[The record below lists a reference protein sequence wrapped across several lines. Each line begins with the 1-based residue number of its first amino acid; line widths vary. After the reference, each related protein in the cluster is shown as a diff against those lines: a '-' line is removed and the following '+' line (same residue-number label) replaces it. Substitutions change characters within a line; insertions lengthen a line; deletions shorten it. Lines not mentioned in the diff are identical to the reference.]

1 MPRFFFD
8 FRQGKTELRDDE
20 GQDLS
25 DGTEA
30 EQHARQVA
38 YELARNKPNSET
50 RGCFVVVRD
59 ADGAQVAQVALSDAN

>member
-1 MPRFFFD
+1 MPRFFFH
-8 FRQGKTELRDDE
+8 FRQGNAELRDDE
-20 GQDLS
+20 GQDFP
-25 DGTEA
+25 GVTEA

-59 ADGAQVAQVALSDAN
+59 ADGAQVAQIALSDAN